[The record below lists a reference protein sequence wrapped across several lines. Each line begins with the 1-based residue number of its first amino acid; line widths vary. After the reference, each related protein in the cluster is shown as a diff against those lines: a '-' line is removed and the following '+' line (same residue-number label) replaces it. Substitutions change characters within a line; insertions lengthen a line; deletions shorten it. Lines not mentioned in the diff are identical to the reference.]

1 MRMTD
6 KPDDTA
12 DTNITPSFAILHFVL
27 IKTSGCTSQD
37 GMDWREQVK
46 ISVDKNIKGT
56 DSRYTSAIPSYSV
69 MS

>member
-1 MRMTD
+1 MSVSD

-12 DTNITPSFAILHFVL
+12 DTNITPSFACLCIYQNFQLY
-27 IKTSGCTSQD
+27 QD
-37 GMDWREQVK
+37 GVDWREQVK

-69 MS
+69 IS